1 MGLIIGNRRFVTP
14 KDADE
19 TSSGLMSSD
28 DKVKIDNIEEKAQV
42 NIIEKV
48 KLDTTLLAI
57 DDKTVAIPIADS
69 SKNGA
74 MSKGQAKDLAD
85 SKNTNSVQ
93 DTVVAE
99 ALAKLNKEFEAFKK
113 MLQSGN
119 IGDIHVTSVNS
130 DSVPMYCGQQ
140 MIINGSGS
148 PITNA
153 VVPDFVGQIYIDT
166 TNRNA
171 YMCCDSSSASYWKLI
186 N

>member
-1 MGLIIGNRRFVTP
+1 MGLIIGNRRSVTP

-74 MSKGQAKDLAD
+74 MSKDQAKDLAD

-130 DSVPMYCGQQ
+130 DSVPMYCGQS
-140 MIINGSGS
+140 MILNGSGS
-148 PITNA
+148 PISNA
-153 VVPDFVGQIYIDT
+153 VVPDFVGQIYVDT

-171 YMCCDSSSASYWKLI
+171 YMCCDSSSASYWKLL